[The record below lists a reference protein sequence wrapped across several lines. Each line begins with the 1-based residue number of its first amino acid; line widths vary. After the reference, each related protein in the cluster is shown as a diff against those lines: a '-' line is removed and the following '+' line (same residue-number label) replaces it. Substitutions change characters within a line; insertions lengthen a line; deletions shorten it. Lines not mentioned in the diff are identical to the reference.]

1 MLAVALVGLAASG
14 QGQAR
19 KAPDFSAKGSD
30 GATHSLKSL
39 TNGKTLVLYFIQATC
54 PVNAEAIKYYKQL
67 GVAYKGKVNFVG
79 VIDEKE
85 EGYKEWK
92 KQFENKFSVLYDD
105 DLKII
110 RSYQAMASPWA
121 IVVSPSG
128 EIVRVDQGY
137 SAGSLTELN
146 AVMAKAAGVRP
157 AKLDLT
163 GAPSE
168 MSFG

>member
-1 MLAVALVGLAASG
+1 MRKLFLSLALLLGLGHAASAEDSITIYTYEG
-14 QGQAR
+14 
-19 KAPDFSAKGSD
+19 FVSD
-30 GATHSLKSL
+30 WGA
-39 TNGKTLVLYFIQATC
+39 GPPIAAAF
-54 PVNAEAIKYYKQL
+54 EKQC
-67 GVAYKGKVNFVG
+67 GCKVNFVG

-121 IVVSPSG
+121 IVVSPAG
-128 EIVRVDQGY
+128 DIVRVDQGY

-146 AVMAKAAGVRP
+146 AAMAKAAGVSP